1 MVVDINKSMYFLGIY
16 GFFWPRKK
24 DDVRCSKAIDSLENE
39 YVGMYNV
46 SKMESSHCI
55 PICFLSTWII
65 DMEISRTLF
74 KST

>member
-16 GFFWPRKK
+16 GFGQEKK

-46 SKMESSHCI
+46 SKMEASHSN
-55 PICFLSTWII
+55 L
-65 DMEISRTLF
+65 LF
-74 KST
+74 IK

>member
-46 SKMESSHCI
+46 SKMEFFY
-55 PICFLSTWII
+55 PNLLSTSMWTR
-65 DMEISRTLF
+65 DKEHF
-74 KST
+74 F